1 MLFLNVLGTTYCD
14 IHTRKGT
21 ISFQRTGIFL
31 VELMCVWLFTGPPIQ
46 VINTLSEL
54 GYKVVC
60 STGEAEVVWTL
71 QREV

>member
-1 MLFLNVLGTTYCD
+1 VPWDVSSVVETYVKLMDVCLFP
-14 IHTRKGT
+14 
-21 ISFQRTGIFL
+21 
-31 VELMCVWLFTGPPIQ
+31 GPPIQ

-60 STGEAEVVWTL
+60 STGDAEVVWTL

>member
-1 MLFLNVLGTTYCD
+1 MIFIRKSNISLGKEWV
-14 IHTRKGT
+14 I
-21 ISFQRTGIFL
+21 
-31 VELMCVWLFTGPPIQ
+31 VELICVWLFPGPPVQ

-60 STGEAEVVWTL
+60 STGEAEIVWTL

>member
-1 MLFLNVLGTTYCD
+1 MSWDESPVVETYMKLVDVCLFP
-14 IHTRKGT
+14 
-21 ISFQRTGIFL
+21 
-31 VELMCVWLFTGPPIQ
+31 GPPVQ

-60 STGEAEVVWTL
+60 TTGEAEVVWTL

>member
-1 MLFLNVLGTTYCD
+1 M
-14 IHTRKGT
+14 
-21 ISFQRTGIFL
+21 GIFL
-31 VELMCVWLFTGPPIQ
+31 AELIYVWLFPGPTIQ